1 MGDRYIVYNN
11 KLWKPYKTFE
21 YTGEPEEFTLPPDT
35 YLFVAD
41 GAKGG
46 CAWSDNIAYGGT
58 TYGILDLDHTQTM
71 YAVVGGNG
79 EDPHNRNGYSD
90 TTENYTH
97 AKGGYNGGGDGG
109 LSWNP
114 NVYENGAAGGGAT
127 DIRLSI
133 DSYYMINPT
142 TIHSIPEG
150 YDQVA
155 YIHGN
160 KQQCIVVDYDLGSID
175 RVEVLAY
182 SNPDTIDR
190 HTGTGSSEHLFS
202 CDGGSNTARF
212 MYQIKRGD
220 VSNTNMHFVF
230 GNDHRSMGKG
240 WPSYDI
246 TKISLEQDRGEIH
259 YTDEVAYAAQSASN
273 TLTPNSTK
281 LAILGQYNETAD
293 VIDNMAK
300 ASIFYVK
307 VYKEDKELMRY
318 LVPYCKH
325 ATDAS
330 QIDVSSVEWRNKYYG
345 DTESLRYMHTE
356 SYIPIDATCE
366 GIRVHIKLT
375 DIDDHIIRVDY
386 YDENYNDLG
395 TSGYGITYMPYGN
408 YRGFATRKQPVMCG
422 DLNIY
427 PPFSEAKYI
436 RIVIAHPTTD
446 LDTSMIEEFSLTYLT
461 YEGGYEAGLYDLIE
475 GKKYPCTTPNNKFYY
490 GGVVEKTVWQSRYE
504 NIKYAKMIIHRNRSN
519 NSSLSLAYS
528 GFRDIEGNLIPM
540 SNVSAIRTDGSAV
553 TYANESQTVSNLI
566 VFDDSIMTITGWSDT
581 TTDVAITFEFEEAV
595 PSYHLINHTLKMSSN
610 SSSQDPYEWE
620 VLLSSDNVTWYPFT
634 RRMFGTTTTR
644 LAVLDTGIVQPDNP
658 FNLSLYTRIFV
669 AGGAGG
675 SPVQWGYNNSNHYQ
689 EFVSFGGGAVSGWV
703 QGPGNAETNNIGLS
717 ASQDSGFSFG
727 KGRDADDKIPS
738 GAVHGYWNVEGQGGG
753 GGGWYGGYSI
763 ANQTG
768 SGYGNPGCST
778 GGSGGSSYVLTE
790 SSYKPTNY
798 MLTFED
804 VMPSLYFRDFLMLP
818 GQAFDGPMLTIYKE
832 AEFPTIGSKIIMPY
846 VGNLQPIN
854 FLPGQYRIRCY
865 GGHGGCITH
874 FDECGAGG
882 YAEGVMNL
890 NEPVEMYGY
899 VGNSA
904 YLVGMNCNSEKHD
917 TIFNNRVL
925 FKSASYGYSTG
936 NEGAGSGGGAVDLRL
951 IRDDIPTVVAH
962 SVPDGYSQLE
972 YIENTTYGTINTGY
986 HVNPSTNIECVF
998 YGINMGLDGPAVFG
1012 VCRDGLSF
1020 YQRYYYT
1027 NNIVFGCDRGRFE
1040 GSSVVPFYTKIK
1052 ITVIGTVLTVYDM
1065 SGNVLGT
1072 ITGNSRSETYDT
1084 GLYIFDSGSPYGDYG
1099 DEFYC
1104 GGRLYYFKIYEGDEL
1119 VRWFVPFKNDN
1130 DSSDMG
1136 LYDIINGTKYA
1147 FSSTSVAGPVLAEKD
1162 VYYTTEYPIQDSLL
1176 SRIIV
1181 AGGGGGASYENRQ
1194 TTYYGGAGG
1203 GTSGGSYV
1211 GGGSGTNNGPG
1222 TQTETP
1228 SQASA
1233 NGGFGYGGVGVR
1245 YSGNNPGCGGGGW
1258 YGGNGTIAASSGNPC
1273 GGSGGSGYVLTDA
1286 SYKPSGYIPDTRF
1299 WLTDTQLVKGGNT
1312 KRGMTRIEIDVEKIT
1327 AVYILA
1333 QDSDSYKTYNTN
1345 TNEWE
1350 SIEISELTPEIFDE
1364 YSVPISSITSD
1375 AGLTN
1380 VYKLYVYDKYNIGI
1394 DAIKGLVVPT
1404 KQHVILSE
1412 HSRAEILDKAFDADC
1427 DENVTIDMD
1436 YTVTGI
1442 AENRKLNVDISF
1454 DMADVPSTESTV
1466 YVVQFK
1472 TRMKPTSY
1480 YYPTKPEKTID
1491 ELKLLRVGTGDT
1503 VPNRY
1508 KTHIGSFMPDGTTA
1522 ISAVQD
1528 SVSCEYK
1535 RNIYTASL
1543 LNNSVIRITR
1553 FNIIENKSYI
1563 VRDNIPVTDLDPS
1576 NTGCCGGGILVND
1589 DYIYLSNSS
1598 MLNRSYLIRI
1608 LRIPIDPSQPWTAY
1622 TTPASNTNY
1631 YVNAY
1636 GKMEWV
1642 SPTMILLLTQYG
1654 FVKFNT
1660 LSNAFT
1666 FVPDTDTS
1674 GGRRN
1679 DFSVGKYTVI
1689 TYGEASTIYGPRVYD
1704 KDTLERISFSTEQWQ
1719 ASYEPGIKCVCYDDG
1734 KFYITQTGH
1743 LYIVSDN
1750 PSHNL
1755 TVPDEHILTPY
1766 TSFQPKTISVSN
1778 GLIYVTIAGNT
1789 STYYIYNMK
1798 VGQWISTSL
1807 PFATG
1812 SFSNTSWYRPACFLG
1827 FFFIGNL
1834 KLYVAN
1840 FNNYTKYK
1848 VGQKSNVW
1856 MIQTNDSFPGSYTY
1870 DERFVSIDNTGI
1882 HFNTGYI
1889 EKELTCID
1897 ETNGIYQSESFA
1909 KNDEYKQLIS
1919 YAFNTSGEEEE
1930 ENNG

>member
-46 CAWSDNIAYGGT
+46 CAYSDNIAYGGT

-90 TTENYTH
+90 TTENYTR
-97 AKGGYNGGGDGG
+97 AKGGYNGGGNGG
-109 LSWNP
+109 LSWEP
-114 NVYENGAAGGGAT
+114 NVWENGAAGGGAT
-127 DIRLSI
+127 DVRLS
-133 DSYYMINPT
+133 SNEYYMRPQT
-142 TIHSIPEG
+142 VHSIPEG
-150 YDQVA
+150 YDQVS

-160 KQQCIVVDYDLGSID
+160 KQQCIIVDYEAKFDTRI
-175 RVEVLAY
+175 EVLAY

-190 HTGTGSSEHLFS
+190 PTNGASETLF
-202 CDGGSNTARF
+202 CCNNVADAGRF
-212 MYQIKRGD
+212 IFQLKRGN
-220 VSNTNMHFVF
+220 VSNRNMYFCYGTDYGSF
-230 GNDHRSMGKG
+230 SAI
-240 WPSYDI
+240 WESYTI
-246 TKISLEQDRGEIH
+246 HKVSLEYDNGEVH
-259 YTDEVAYAAQSASN
+259 YTDESLFKRVNGSTSLSPD
-273 TLTPNSTK
+273 TTK
-281 LAILGQYNETAD
+281 LSILGQANETTRECS
-293 VIDNMAK
+293 NMAK

-307 VYKEDKELMRY
+307 VFEDGNVLSRY

-330 QIDVSSVEWRNKYYG
+330 QIDVSSVVWHNKYY
-345 DTESLRYMHTE
+345 DNTETLHYIHTE
-356 SYIPIDATCE
+356 SYIPIDPDCE
-366 GIRVHIKLT
+366 GIRVHVKLT
-375 DIDDHIIRVDY
+375 GKEEFIIRVDY
-386 YDENYNDLG
+386 YDSNYTSLG
-395 TSGYGITYMPYGN
+395 QSGYGITYMPYGN
-408 YRGFATRKQPVMCG
+408 FRGMATRKQPVYAG
-422 DLNIY
+422 DMNIY
-427 PPFSEAKYI
+427 PPFAEARYI
-436 RIVIAHPTTD
+436 RIVLCHPTDD
-446 LDTSMIEEFSLTYLT
+446 LDVSMVEEFSLTYLT

-475 GKKYPCTTPNNKFYY
+475 GKKYPCETNVKMYY
-490 GGVVEKTVWQSRYE
+490 GSVVEKTVWKSRYE
-504 NIKYAKMIIHRNRSN
+504 DIKYAKMVVHRTRN
-519 NSSLSLAYS
+519 NSGKLGMTCM
-528 GFRDIEGNLIPM
+528 GFGDIYGNMIPM
-540 SNVSAIRTDGSAV
+540 RSVSAIRTDGSAV
-553 TYANESQTVSNLI
+553 TYSSDSQTIDNLI
-566 VFDDSIMTITGWSDT
+566 VDDTSIVSITNWNDT
-581 TTDVAITFEFEEAV
+581 TTDVVITFEFTEAI
-595 PSYHLINHTLKMSSN
+595 PSYHIVNQMIKPTSESN
-610 SSSQDPYEWE
+610 YYDPYEWE
-620 VLLSSDNVTWYPFT
+620 IFISPDNETWYPFT
-634 RRMFGTTTTR
+634 RRLYYLSTNSNDRKKF
-644 LAVLDTGIVQPDNP
+644 AGIKIYQPDSP
-658 FNLSLYTRIFV
+658 FNLALYTRIFV

-675 SPVQWGYNNSNHYQ
+675 SPVQWGYNNSYHYQ

-727 KGRDADDKIPS
+727 RGRNADDKIPS
-738 GAVHGYWNVEGQGGG
+738 GATHEYWNVEGQGGG

-763 ANQTG
+763 ANQPG
-768 SGYGNPGCST
+768 SGYGNGGCST

-804 VMPSLYFRDFLMLP
+804 VMPTLYFRDFLMLP

-832 AEFPTIGSKIIMPY
+832 ADYPTIGSKIIMPY
-846 VGNLQPIN
+846 VGNLQPID

-874 FDECGAGG
+874 FNECGAGG

-890 NEPVEMYGY
+890 NEPTEMYGY

-936 NEGAGSGGGAVDLRL
+936 GEGAASGGGAVDLRL
-951 IRDDIPTVVAH
+951 IRDDIPTVVGH

-972 YIENTTYGTINTGY
+972 YIENTSYGTINTGY

-1012 VCRDGLSF
+1012 VCRDGLTF

-1052 ITVIGTVLTVYDM
+1052 ITVIGTVLTVTDM

-1099 DEFYC
+1099 EGFYC

-1181 AGGGGGASYENRQ
+1181 AGGGGGASYENGQ
-1194 TTYYGGAGG
+1194 TNYYGGAGG
-1203 GTSGGSYV
+1203 GTSGGSVV
-1211 GGGSGTNNGPG
+1211 GSGSGTNNGPG

-1228 SQASA
+1228 AQTSA
-1233 NGGFGYGGVGVR
+1233 GGGFGYGGVGVR
-1245 YSGNNPGCGGGGW
+1245 YSGSTPGCGGGGW
-1258 YGGNGTIAASSGNPC
+1258 YGGNGTAQTSSGNPRA
-1273 GGSGGSGYVLTDA
+1273 GSGGSGYVLTDS

-1299 WLTDTQLVKGGNT
+1299 WMTDAQLVRGGNT

-1333 QDSDSYKTYNTN
+1333 QDADSYKAYNAD
-1345 TNEWE
+1345 TNEWDP
-1350 SIEISELTPEIFDE
+1350 IEISELTPEIFDE
-1364 YSVPISSITSD
+1364 YSAPISSIISD
-1375 AGLTN
+1375 VGLLDA
-1380 VYKLYVYDKYNIGI
+1380 YKFYVYDKYNIGI
-1394 DAIKGLVVPT
+1394 DAIKGLVVPI

-1412 HSRAEILDKAFDADC
+1412 HSNAEILDKTFDADR

-1454 DMADVPSTESTV
+1454 DMTDVPATESTV

-1508 KTHIGSFMPDGTTA
+1508 KTHIGSFMPDGVTA

-1598 MLNRSYLIRI
+1598 MINRSYLIRI

-1622 TTPASNTNY
+1622 ATPANNTNY

-1660 LSNAFT
+1660 LTNSFT

-1689 TYGEASTIYGPRVYD
+1689 TYGESSTIYGPRVYD
-1704 KDTLERISFSTEQWQ
+1704 KDTLERISFSTEQWA

-1734 KFYITQTGH
+1734 KFYITQAGH

-1778 GLIYVTIAGNT
+1778 GLIYVTIAGDT
-1789 STYYIYNMK
+1789 STYYIYNMN

-1812 SFSNTSWYRPACFLG
+1812 AFSNTSWYRPACFLG

-1856 MIQTNDSFPGSYTY
+1856 MIQTNDSFHGSYTY
-1870 DERFVSIDNTGI
+1870 DERFISIDNTGI

-1889 EKELTCID
+1889 EKQLTCID
-1897 ETNGIYQSESFA
+1897 ETNGIYQSENFI
-1909 KNDEYKQLIS
+1909 KNSEYKQIIS
-1919 YAFNTSGEEEE
+1919 YGFTTSGEEEE
-1930 ENNG
+1930 ESNG